1 MATNLYY
8 FLASAAS
15 TAEHGASAAGEGGH
29 GAPLFK
35 LFGLDVTAQ
44 VTTTWVVMALLILL
58 GWLATRNLKREPHGL
73 QNVMEFVTEALVSFL
88 SSVMG
93 REKARKMMPFLGTLF
108 LFILVSNYSGL
119 IPGAGYVKGFAAP
132 TSVWGVTLG
141 LAICAI
147 VAVQVY
153 GVQKKGIRYFS
164 HLFKPIY
171 LTPINILEE
180 IARPLS
186 LSLRLYGN
194 VFGEETVT
202 LTLLSVVPYV
212 LPMAAMLLGV
222 IFGAVQAIIFT
233 TLTAVYIAM
242 ATAEHH

>member
-8 FLASAAS
+8 FLASAAA
-15 TAEHGASAAGEGGH
+15 TAEHGASAAGKGGH

-35 LFGLDVTAQ
+35 LLGLDVTAQ
-44 VTTTWVVMALLILL
+44 VTTTWVVMAMLILL
-58 GWLATRNLKREPHGL
+58 GWLATRNMKREPRGL
-73 QNVMEFVTEALVSFL
+73 QNIMEFVAEALAGFL

-93 REKARKMMPFLGTLF
+93 REKARKLMPFLGTLF

-119 IPGAGYVKGFAAP
+119 IPGAGFVPGFAAP

-153 GVQKKGIRYFS
+153 GVQKKGIRFFS
-164 HLFKPIY
+164 HLFKPWF

>member
-1 MATNLYY
+1 M
-8 FLASAAS
+8 
-15 TAEHGASAAGEGGH
+15 
-29 GAPLFK
+29 
-35 LFGLDVTAQ
+35 
-44 VTTTWVVMALLILL
+44 
-58 GWLATRNLKREPHGL
+58 
-73 QNVMEFVTEALVSFL
+73 
-88 SSVMG
+88 
-93 REKARKMMPFLGTLF
+93 
-108 LFILVSNYSGL
+108 
-119 IPGAGYVKGFAAP
+119 KGFAAP